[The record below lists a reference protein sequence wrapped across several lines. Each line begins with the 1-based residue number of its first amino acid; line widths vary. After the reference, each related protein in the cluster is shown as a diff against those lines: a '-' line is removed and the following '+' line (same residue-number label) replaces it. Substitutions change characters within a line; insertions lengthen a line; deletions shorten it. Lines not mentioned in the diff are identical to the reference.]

1 MAVALFIPRRYSDPV
16 AAAVIG
22 AVVVAVVV
30 GSNLCLLPPWHDP
43 KHSPR
48 ARAFAAAG
56 TGFVIAAV
64 ALTIGL
70 LAGMS

>member
-1 MAVALFIPRRYSDPV
+1 MAVALFILRRHSDPL

-30 GSNLCLLPPWHDP
+30 GSNLCLLPPWRDP
-43 KHSPR
+43 KYSPR
-48 ARAFAAAG
+48 AGAFAAAG
-56 TGFVIAAV
+56 TGLVIAAV
-64 ALTIGL
+64 ALAIGL